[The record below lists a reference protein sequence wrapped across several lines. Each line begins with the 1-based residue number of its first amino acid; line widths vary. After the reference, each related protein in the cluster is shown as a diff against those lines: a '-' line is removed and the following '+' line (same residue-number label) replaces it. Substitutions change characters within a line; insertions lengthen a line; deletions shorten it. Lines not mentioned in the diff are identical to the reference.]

1 MAISRATAL
10 APVREFLFRTVSQL
24 GVNYRGMP
32 LAAGVAG
39 RVHGGDRLPW
49 VTQGASDNF
58 APLRQMQWQ
67 VHVYGEA
74 AAPLR
79 AACQARALP
88 LQVFPWTPA
97 HESAGLCRDACY
109 LLRPDSYV
117 ALADGAADPGAL
129 ARYFRERALRRP
141 A

>member
-1 MAISRATAL
+1 M
-10 APVREFLFRTVSQL
+10 
-24 GVNYRGMP
+24 
-32 LAAGVAG
+32 
-39 RVHGGDRLPW
+39 
-49 VTQGASDNF
+49 TQGASDNF

-117 ALADGAADPGAL
+117 ALAHPTQDPAVLGQFL
-129 ARYFRERALRRP
+129 SDRRLLPGRAP
-141 A
+141 G